1 MQLFLSSGTS
11 TSGAGVCPWVGYENE
26 EDLKAQILALS
37 EDKRT
42 FIRSPPSGVK
52 FDFDPDRS
60 ASTALALLEEDERL
74 EKMRSNLRNEEFL
87 SGLFFLIFLLLSFR
101 YELVPK
107 KVKES
112 MFWRNY
118 FYRVSL
124 IQQSYELKDLV
135 DMKGQKKKSLK
146 DEKKSAKE
154 DAENNHDQN
163 DS

>member
-1 MQLFLSSGTS
+1 
-11 TSGAGVCPWVGYENE
+11 
-26 EDLKAQILALS
+26 
-37 EDKRT
+37 
-42 FIRSPPSGVK
+42 
-52 FDFDPDRS
+52 
-60 ASTALALLEEDERL
+60 
-74 EKMRSNLRNEEFL
+74 
-87 SGLFFLIFLLLSFR
+87 
-101 YELVPK
+101 
-107 KVKES
+107 